1 MKIRNFAWLVLVAC
15 GGQSEKDTPVIQETG
30 SADTESVEETKVTGC
45 VRGQLRDFRNAA
57 YSDAVVRA
65 VELDRCTVLDE
76 DSSFGDG
83 SFCIENLPVLENA
96 ELQVSFQER
105 CTWPHALQV
114 QPVGKG
120 NCGQPSSC
128 MELETWFECEG
139 NSISCQ

>member
-1 MKIRNFAWLVLVAC
+1 MKILCFAGLLVVAC
-15 GGQSEKDTPVIQETG
+15 AGQAEKDVPDSEETG
-30 SADTESVEETKVTGC
+30 VVDTQAVETTKATGC

-57 YSDAVVRA
+57 YADAVVRA
-65 VELDRCTVLDE
+65 VELDRCRVLDE

-83 SFCIENLPVLENA
+83 SFCIENLPLLENA

-114 QPVGKG
+114 QPVVKG

-128 MELETWFECEG
+128 MVLETWFECEG